1 LALGKFRWLVGCL
14 GLLLSGFRLLVGPL
28 VFFGAYC
35 SATRLCE
42 ECGGLVFGM
51 VQFVLGYRAG
61 EVHHEEPHRGE
72 VLMWKEQK
80 LSVAIMLRTSLFPY
94 NRARLRNTTPSP
106 VPVFESLALS
116 FLHALAAES
125 FVLPSYAQVMAEHAI
140 GVLTT
145 C

>member
-1 LALGKFRWLVGCL
+1 VNCRIPFVNWATWFVNCGMPFVNWSPFHLG
-14 GLLLSGFRLLVGPL
+14 
-28 VFFGAYC
+28 
-35 SATRLCE
+35 
-42 ECGGLVFGM
+42 
-51 VQFVLGYRAG
+51 FVLGSRAG

-72 VLMWKEQK
+72 VLKWKKQN

-116 FLHALAAES
+116 FRQALVSEA

-140 GVLTT
+140 
-145 C
+145 